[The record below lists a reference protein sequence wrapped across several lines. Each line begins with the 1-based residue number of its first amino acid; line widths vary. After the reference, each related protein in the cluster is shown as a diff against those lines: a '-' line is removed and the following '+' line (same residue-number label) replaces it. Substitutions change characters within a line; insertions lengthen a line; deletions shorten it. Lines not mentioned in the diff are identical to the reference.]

1 MTFRELAF
9 QEDLKLSSA
18 LLNQDQDNNVLK
30 ALLENQSPVM
40 KVWFLI
46 MLINLGLFLVVVH

>member
-18 LLNQDQDNNVLK
+18 LLNQDQDNNLLK

-46 MLINLGLFLVVVH
+46 MLINLALFLLVIH

>member
-9 QEDLKLSSA
+9 QEDLNLSSA
-18 LLNQDQDNNVLK
+18 LLNQDQDKNVFK